1 MTLSRGFRQRGFWAL
16 RIVIRMTQHPPPFAA
31 KARPQPA
38 ASAYGTDDVN
48 VALVALVRTLARSE
62 ARRWVAEQSVTGRL
76 GHDEG

>member
-38 ASAYGTDDVN
+38 TPADGADEVHA
-48 VALVALVRTLARSE
+48 ALVALVRALARSE
-62 ARRWVAEQSVTGRL
+62 ARRWVVEQSTAGGL